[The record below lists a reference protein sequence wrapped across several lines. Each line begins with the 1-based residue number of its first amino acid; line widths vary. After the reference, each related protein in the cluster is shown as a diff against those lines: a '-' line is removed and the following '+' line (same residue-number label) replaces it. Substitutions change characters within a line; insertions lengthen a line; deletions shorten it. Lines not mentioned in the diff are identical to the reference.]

1 MYKKTSPLYNR
12 QRQDIQVL
20 WKQHKIDPLPI
31 LCAGEML
38 EGINL
43 LQLIGQVDNIIEK
56 FLQTEQ
62 LVHIYLAAL
71 ERYIDQIERV
81 MEATQAEE
89 QDYFARLYLLC
100 HLIIQWHR

>member
-38 EGINL
+38 EDINL
-43 LQLIGQVDNIIEK
+43 LQLIGQVDNVIEK

-62 LVHIYLAAL
+62 LVHIYLTPL
-71 ERYIDQIERV
+71 QRYLGQVERV
-81 MEATQAEE
+81 MEAMQDED

-100 HLIIQWHR
+100 HLILQWHR